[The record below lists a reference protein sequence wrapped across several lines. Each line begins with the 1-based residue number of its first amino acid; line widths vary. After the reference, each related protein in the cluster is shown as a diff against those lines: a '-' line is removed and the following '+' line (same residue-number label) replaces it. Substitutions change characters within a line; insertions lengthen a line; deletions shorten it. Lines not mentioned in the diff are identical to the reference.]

1 MNQKSTLGAVIAA
14 LIAGDDILL
23 IRQPDRHKPRWKLP
37 GGEIE
42 AGEDVIQA
50 FAREITDE
58 TKFKIRIARDRLNK
72 WIVDDDSI
80 VIAHKSMRMW
90 PNRDKVG
97 EHPQHFFVVEAKNP
111 MDLLSRG
118 NELIREDDG
127 ETIET
132 RIFKLDAIR
141 TMPDFLDCQWPLIEQ
156 VLALRQVA

>member
-1 MNQKSTLGAVIAA
+1 MKPTLGAVLAA
-14 LIAGDDILL
+14 LIAGNDILL
-23 IRQPDRHKPRWKLP
+23 IRQPDRQNPRWKLP

-42 AGEDVIQA
+42 PGEDVVQA

-58 TKFKIRIARDRLNK
+58 TKFKIRIARDRQNR

-80 VIAHKSMRMW
+80 TIAHKSVRMRQ
-90 PNRDKVG
+90 NRSRDG
-97 EHPQHFFVVEAKNP
+97 QHQQHFFVVVAKNP

-132 RIFKLDAIR
+132 KIFPLDSIQS
-141 TMPDFLDCQWPLIEQ
+141 MPDFLDCQRPLIEE
-156 VLALRQVA
+156 VLALRATA